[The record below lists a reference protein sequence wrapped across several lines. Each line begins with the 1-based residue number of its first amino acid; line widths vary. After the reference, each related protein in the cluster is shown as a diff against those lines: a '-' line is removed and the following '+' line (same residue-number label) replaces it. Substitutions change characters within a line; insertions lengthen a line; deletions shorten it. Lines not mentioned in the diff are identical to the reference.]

1 MNSFKKAGAV
11 NSLTFKVK
19 TKSKIIT
26 IEELMTIEKIVSNFR
41 ITILSKTI
49 LKIIL

>member
-11 NSLTFKVK
+11 NSLNFKVK

-26 IEELMTIEKIVSNFR
+26 IEELMTIEKIVSNFL
-41 ITILSKTI
+41 IIILSKTI
-49 LKIIL
+49 LRNIL